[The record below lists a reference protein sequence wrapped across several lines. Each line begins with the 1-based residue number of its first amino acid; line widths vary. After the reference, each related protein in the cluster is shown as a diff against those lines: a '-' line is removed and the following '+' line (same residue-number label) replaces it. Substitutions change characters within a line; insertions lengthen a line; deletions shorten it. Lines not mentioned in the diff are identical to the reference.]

1 MGNKTNSLETDFL
14 ENIECVILAKTSDTQ
29 LVVLKSHMFIQLE
42 NGKMEKSLLMHT
54 IPFKHRTIIEQ
65 EQIKPEIEVGKKRLL
80 EKFRKFEKERKWTVT
95 SLDETEKVYCA
106 RNPLRIYFDK

>member
-1 MGNKTNSLETDFL
+1 MGDKKNNLEIDFL
-14 ENIECVILAKTSDTQ
+14 ESIECAILAKTSDTQ
-29 LVVLKSHMFIQLE
+29 LAVLRSHMFIQLE

-54 IPFKHRTIIEQ
+54 IPIKHRTIVIKQ
-65 EQIKPEIEVGKKRLL
+65 EQIKPEIEAGKRILL

-95 SLDETEKVYCA
+95 SLDGTKVYCA